1 MQFSDTSTQS
11 IMPNSTLQAKVIVQK
26 EHYPTEI
33 SNGQIEQKMPSYKTA
48 WKGNNKVVET
58 DAYCLLSELNSIMD
72 MY

>member
-48 WKGNNKVVET
+48 
-58 DAYCLLSELNSIMD
+58 
-72 MY
+72 